1 MTNKTRFLLSAG
13 LSALLLGGMGHAQ
26 TSADDESVREL
37 DAVTVTGIRGSLER
51 GLAFKENSDVIVDA
65 ISAEELGKFPDQNVA
80 ESLQRVT
87 GVAITR
93 SRGGEGQFVT
103 VRGLGQEFNTLTYKG
118 RELATENP
126 GREFSFDVI
135 PSELISSAQV
145 FKTTTAA
152 QTDGSI
158 GGLVN
163 IETARALSNPGFHI
177 AASAGTQ
184 LESLNDD
191 FGFKGALV
199 ASQTFA
205 NDTIGVIG
213 SIAFQER
220 LFRTDTAES
229 IAIDQSTDFNGD
241 GVNDRLNSF
250 NANINEEDRE
260 RFGATLAVEF
270 EPNDSTSVTVDFLYT
285 SFKSPST
292 SSSYSY
298 FPNPGVVTG
307 ATVTAA
313 NDVITQTS
321 NFTAGAPFSNIFDF
335 VGRQAEVDT
344 ETFQIGGNW
353 EQRFGDNLRFELDAS
368 YSNSDGIRD
377 GLGTNDGG
385 GSFFV
390 VSFVGANFQQIDN
403 GGIVPDVNFTVLP
416 NFAATTTVPLDQLP
430 ADGARLHFSRNS
442 SNQVEDEIFTIRGD
456 ADWEFANNATFRT
469 GFDFISRSKTNELF
483 DNSDGG
489 RFCGDATIPLPTL
502 GSGLSD
508 PAGAAQNAFFC
519 DRSILFA
526 DLLTADQLG
535 TLLTPFNGEEEGF
548 LSSTSANI
556 PRNFQTV
563 NIATVEQAFQALA
576 GLTGQPSFLTPTL
589 NATSSS
595 DIDEDIISAYAQIDF
610 EGDLGSIPFTANAGV
625 RVAYTDLT
633 SRGVGAVLQ
642 SIVLDTVSGNN
653 AITVDPAANIV
664 ETNDYFDV
672 LPSFNI
678 AFDLQANLK
687 LRAGFSQ
694 SLARPTFNDLTT
706 VFAVTQINAGQEEA
720 AGANPQLEA
729 VRSNNLDLSLEWY
742 GNNGLSF
749 SAAGFY
755 KDISDF
761 ITNSNTN
768 ETITIPESTDLA
780 GVAQGPQDVTFLVTG
795 PQNGDNAEVFGLELA
810 GQYLHESG
818 FGISSNITVADS
830 NATSGGLSA
839 PLENIS
845 DFTANVSVF
854 YENHGLQARAALNHR
869 GDFLASTEGE
879 GGFAEITDNF
889 TQLDLSVSYNFEDW
903 VGYDVSIFAEGI
915 NVTNEPFVNISSDLG
930 APGSALLESFIDN
943 GSRWLFGV
951 RGSF

>member
-13 LSALLLGGMGHAQ
+13 LSALMLGGAGYAQ
-26 TSADDESVREL
+26 SADDDGVREL
-37 DAVTVTGIRGSLER
+37 EAVTVTGIRGSLDR
-51 GLAFKENSDVIVDA
+51 ALAVKENADVIVDA

-135 PSELISSAQV
+135 PSELISAAQV
-145 FKTTTAA
+145 FKTTSAA

-163 IETARALSNPGFHI
+163 IETARALDNPGFHV

-184 LESLNDD
+184 LESLNDE

-213 SIAFQER
+213 SLAFQER
-220 LFRTDTAES
+220 TFRTDTAES

-250 NANINEEDRE
+250 NLNINEEDRE

-285 SFKSPST
+285 NFQSPSN
-292 SSSYSY
+292 SSSISY
-298 FPNPGVVTG
+298 FPNPGVAAGTVVN
-307 ATVTAA
+307 AT
-313 NDVITQTS
+313 NDVVTQTS

-335 VGRQAEVDT
+335 VARRTEVDT

-353 EQRFGDNLRFELDAS
+353 EQRFGDDLRFELDAS
-368 YSNSDGIRD
+368 YSNSDGVRD
-377 GLGTNDGG
+377 GLGTNNGG

-390 VSFVGANFQQIDN
+390 VSFVGLNFSQTDN
-403 GGIVPDVNFTVLP
+403 GGIVPDITFEALPDFT
-416 NFAATTTVPLDQLP
+416 ATAPVPLDQLP
-430 ADGARLHFSRNS
+430 ASGARVHFSRNS
-442 SNQVEDEIFTIRGD
+442 SNQVEDEIFTLRGD
-456 ADWEFANNATFRT
+456 ADWEFSDNATFKT
-469 GFDFISRSKTNELF
+469 GFDFITRSKENQLF
-483 DNSDGG
+483 DNAATV
-489 RFCGDATIPLPTL
+489 CGDASIPLPTL
-502 GSGLSD
+502 GTGLSD
-508 PAGAAQNAFFC
+508 PNGDPQNGAFC
-519 DRSILFA
+519 DRSIRFA
-526 DLLTADQLG
+526 DLLTPDQLA

-548 LSSTSANI
+548 LSGVDAVL

-563 NIATVEQAFQALA
+563 NIATVEQAFEALA
-576 GLTGQPSFLTPTL
+576 GLTGVPSFLTTSL
-589 NATSSS
+589 NGPNSSA
-595 DIDEDIISAYAQIDF
+595 IDEDTISAYVQLDW
-610 EGDLGSIPFTANAGV
+610 EGQLGSIPYTANAGV
-625 RVAYTDLT
+625 RATYTDVSSTGST
-633 SRGVGAVLQ
+633 STLA
-642 SIVLDTVSGNN
+642 SILIDDVSGNN
-653 AITVDPAANIV
+653 AVTVDTTGSV
-664 ETNDYFDV
+664 TETNDYFDL

-678 AFDLQANLK
+678 AFELQENLK
-687 LRAGFSQ
+687 LRGGFSQ
-694 SLARPTFNDLTT
+694 SLARPTFEDITT
-706 VFAVTQINAGQEEA
+706 IFSIDQINAGQEQA
-720 AGANPQLEA
+720 SRQNPQLEA
-729 VRSNNLDLSLEWY
+729 VRSNNVDVSLEWY
-742 GNNGLSF
+742 GDNGLSL

-755 KDISDF
+755 KDITNF
-761 ITNSNTN
+761 INNSNAV
-768 ETITIPESTDLA
+768 ETFNFPASTDL
-780 GVAQGPQDVTFLVTG
+780 QNNQLGPQMVDFLVSS

-810 GQYLHESG
+810 GQYIHDSG
-818 FGISSNITVADS
+818 FGVSSNITVADS
-830 NATSGGLSA
+830 NATADGVTS

-879 GGFAEITDNF
+879 GGFAEITDDF
-889 TQLDLSVSYNFEDW
+889 TQLDLSVSYNFEQW

-915 NVTNEPFVNISSDLG
+915 NVTNEPFVNISSDLS